1 MIKFF
6 LKLILDILNI
16 IFLSLPKIISKIRKK
31 SVKTQ
36 IDRFLIWIINLFTFG
51 IPWLISFLN
60 EKIKK
65 L

>member
-16 IFLSLPKIISKIRKK
+16 LFLSLPKLVSKMRKK
-31 SVKTQ
+31 SVQTQ
-36 IDRFLIWIINLFTFG
+36 IDKFIIWIINLFTFG
-51 IPWLISFLN
+51 IPLLISFLN